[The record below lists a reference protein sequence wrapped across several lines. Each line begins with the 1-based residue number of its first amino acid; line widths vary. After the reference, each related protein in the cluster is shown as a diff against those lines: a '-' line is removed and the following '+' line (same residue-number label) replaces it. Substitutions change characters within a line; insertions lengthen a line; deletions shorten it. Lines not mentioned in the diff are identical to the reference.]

1 VKDCGAE
8 GIFAGSTD
16 CTHCIG
22 ENKEGIMRL
31 LKKTIIMTG
40 LAGLFALVAWIPLE
54 AEADEGFI
62 RRLTADFFNFDNT
75 ESFTNITAVAGP
87 DENTPGD
94 PDGEVIFKKKV
105 KVPGGDNTLYVS
117 IYTTGDTHGG
127 SALWL
132 SCRVDGAFCR
142 PGAAGAA
149 GAPSGWISLLKL
161 PQDVQEPN
169 ASINC
174 NDGGGGTADC
184 HDNSITYQWCIPVEK
199 KEGKE
204 EQEVELRM
212 ATSKPGE
219 LVFIEA
225 AHVYIDSSR
234 IRGPNQCTQAPPL
247 ETHNPPP
254 YNG

>member
-1 VKDCGAE
+1 ML
-8 GIFAGSTD
+8 
-16 CTHCIG
+16 
-22 ENKEGIMRL
+22 MRS

-40 LAGLFALVAWIPLE
+40 LAGLFVLGAWIPLE

-75 ESFTNITAVAGP
+75 ESSTDITAVAGP

-94 PDGEVIFKKKV
+94 PDGQVIFKKKV
-105 KVPGGDNTLYVS
+105 EVPGGDNTLYVS

-142 PGAAGAA
+142 PGAGGAA

-161 PQDVQEPN
+161 PQDVQEPGADN
-169 ASINC
+169 NC

-199 KEGKE
+199 EDGRGK

-212 ATSKPGE
+212 ATSE
-219 LVFIEA
+219 LREEGRDVTVFIEA

-234 IRGPNQCTQAPPL
+234 IKGPNQCTQAPPL
-247 ETHNPPP
+247 ETHNPFPH
-254 YNG
+254 NG